1 MLSLTDLKR
10 YNTENH
16 KKLSMY
22 CVRRRF
28 FYEIEKGKYKD
39 IGLDFFFSQKDSY
52 AEILKSFE
60 YCIRLHRDSLVQIRL
75 FKIDSIVNDDVV
87 YKEIK
92 MFSSF

>member
-1 MLSLTDLKR
+1 MLSLVDLKR
-10 YNTENH
+10 YNSENH

-22 CVRRRF
+22 CVKRRF

-39 IGLDFFFSQKDSY
+39 IGLDFLFSQKDSY
-52 AEILKSFE
+52 EEILKSFE
-60 YCIRLHRDSLVQIRL
+60 YCKELYRNSLVQIRL
-75 FKIDSIVNDDVV
+75 FKIDNIVNDDVV